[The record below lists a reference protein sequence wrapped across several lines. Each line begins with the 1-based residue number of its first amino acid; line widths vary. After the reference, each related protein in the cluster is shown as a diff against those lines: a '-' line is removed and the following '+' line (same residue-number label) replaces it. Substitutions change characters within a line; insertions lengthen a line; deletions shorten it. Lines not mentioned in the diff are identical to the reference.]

1 MGLTSS
7 ATATAATFDRDDECV
22 LPTVRALLGAAL
34 GLLLSPFTGLRRLA
48 CGAEARDESD
58 REEVRFLNVAA

>member
-1 MGLTSS
+1 M
-7 ATATAATFDRDDECV
+7 FDRDDECV

-48 CGAEARDESD
+48 RRTSGAEARDESD